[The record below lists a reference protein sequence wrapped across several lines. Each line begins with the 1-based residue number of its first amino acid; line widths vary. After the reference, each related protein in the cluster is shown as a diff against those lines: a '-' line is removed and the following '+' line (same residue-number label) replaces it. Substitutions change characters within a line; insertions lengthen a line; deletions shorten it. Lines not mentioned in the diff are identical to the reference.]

1 MRVELLFNIVT
12 FKTCCSVISGLL
24 DLLGKAGID
33 SYNFLFTW
41 ICHSSITDQHFTGID
56 YVYDGC
62 LITIGYIYDVC
73 LIRIDYIYDGCLI
86 RIDYIYDG
94 CLIRIDYIYDG
105 CLIRIDYIYDGCL
118 KRSNGRFGR
127 GGRIVVGFMT
137 TPVVSSNPAQ
147 ARCTPYNI
155 M

>member
-1 MRVELLFNIVT
+1 MRVELLLNIVT

-73 LIRIDYIYDGCLI
+73 LIRIDYIHDGCLI

-94 CLIRIDYIYDG
+94 CPIRIDYIYD
-105 CLIRIDYIYDGCL
+105 
-118 KRSNGRFGR
+118 
-127 GGRIVVGFMT
+127 V
-137 TPVVSSNPAQ
+137 
-147 ARCTPYNI
+147 
-155 M
+155 